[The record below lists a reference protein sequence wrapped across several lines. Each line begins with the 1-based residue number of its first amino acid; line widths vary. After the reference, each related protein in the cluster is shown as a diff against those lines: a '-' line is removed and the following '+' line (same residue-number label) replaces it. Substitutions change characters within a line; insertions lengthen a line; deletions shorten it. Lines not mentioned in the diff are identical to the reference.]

1 MGQALIV
8 FVIEAVIEVMNMP
21 IQCCRVGRSD
31 PKIPKWIVK
40 STVDDNYWKGV
51 IEEMFA
57 DGKYTSSR
65 LKVVD
70 AYTKATSRHLERNSS
85 PHNAEA
91 IRRAHT
97 DWLTT
102 IKSNTM

>member
-8 FVIEAVIEVMNMP
+8 FAMQTIMEVVHMSL
-21 IQCCRVGRSD
+21 QCSRAGSD

-51 IEEMFA
+51 IEEMFT
-57 DGKYTSSR
+57 DGHYTSSR

-70 AYTKATSRHLERNSS
+70 AYTKATSRHLERNSCS
-85 PHNAEA
+85 HTAEA
-91 IRRAHT
+91 IRRAHM

-102 IKSNTM
+102 IKHHSN

>member
-8 FVIEAVIEVMNMP
+8 FAMQTAIEVVRMS
-21 IQCCRVGRSD
+21 IQRCRAGSD

-51 IEEMFA
+51 INEMFT
-57 DGKYTSSR
+57 DGQYTSSR

-70 AYTKATSRHLERNSS
+70 AYTKATARYLEQNNHHSD
-85 PHNAEA
+85 AESV
-91 IRRAHT
+91 RRAHAE
-97 DWLTT
+97 WLTT